1 MENNCLNHWRIL
13 RQTKNSEN
21 DSQILDNQ
29 HARDVPPVRTA
40 RFNSLEHEIAINT
53 YKNSVM
59 WQETRFVSIRET
71 NRLAQYSVSGKQ
83 SSYISGLV
91 RNNQKKWQNANLF

>member
-1 MENNCLNHWRIL
+1 METNCHNHWRIL
-13 RQTKNSEN
+13 RQKKNSEN

-29 HARDVPPVRTA
+29 HARYVPPVRTA

-71 NRLAQYSVSGKQ
+71 NRLAQCREMIVIYSKTRKEQ
-83 SSYISGLV
+83 
-91 RNNQKKWQNANLF
+91 QKIAKCKSF